1 MTDDD
6 RRRQLLAEGQRLLDA
21 GEPDASVGPL
31 REASRSTDPDVAGPA
46 ALALGT
52 ALYRTDDEA
61 GALLAWQ
68 HAADTDFRGAWI
80 GWRSVAEQQVRDGE
94 LDAAITSYREAD
106 RRAPEH
112 ERGAIANRIAWLLK
126 ETGHDFAARR
136 QFNRARGSYAT
147 YPAYVTWAIM
157 ALCTALYLLDAAL
170 TQGATLQFFGGT
182 GPIGEAALIHG
193 PYVAAGEYYR
203 LITSAFIHLGFG
215 HLAFN
220 MIALNLFGGVLEQMY
235 GRLEYLVI
243 YLLCAAGGS
252 VLTIVLEPLQSAAGA
267 SGAIFGLFGLAFVVP
282 RRHRVAT
289 TREARAIL
297 SQAGSLLAVN
307 LVFTFLI
314 PGISWTGH
322 VGGLLVGVAIG
333 FLVAPAHVPT
343 MSTMFRRADG
353 TPVEA
358 GPSAAARA
366 AAYLV
371 VAAGL
376 AAGTWYAVGIA

>member
-6 RRRQLLAEGQRLLDA
+6 RRRQLLAEGRGLLEAGDA
-21 GEPDASVGPL
+21 DASIAPL
-31 REASRSTDPDVAGPA
+31 REASRSADPDVAGPA

-61 GALLAWQ
+61 GALVAWQ
-68 HAADTDFRGAWI
+68 QAADTDFRDAWI
-80 GWRSVAEQQVRDGE
+80 GWRSVAEQQVRDADLAG
-94 LDAAITSYREAD
+94 AISSYREAD
-106 RRAPEH
+106 RRAPEL

-147 YPAYVTWAIM
+147 YTPYVTYTIIAI
-157 ALCTALYLLDAAL
+157 CVTLYLLDAAL
-170 TQGATLQFFGGT
+170 TQGATLQFFGPP
-182 GPIGEAALIHG
+182 GPIGEAGLIYA
-193 PYVAAGEYYR
+193 PFVAAGEYYR
-203 LITSAFIHLGFG
+203 LLSSAFIHLGFG

-252 VLTIVLEPLQSAAGA
+252 VLTIVADPLQSAAGA

-289 TREARAIL
+289 TREARAVL

-307 LVFTFLI
+307 LVLTFLVS
-314 PGISWTGH
+314 GISWTGH
-322 VGGLLVGVAIG
+322 LGGLLVGAVIG
-333 FLVAPAHVPT
+333 FLVPPAHVPRL
-343 MSTMFRRADG
+343 STMFRRPDG
-353 TPVEA
+353 TPLETGA
-358 GPSAAARA
+358 SGALRI

-376 AAGTWYAVGIA
+376 VAGTWYAIGIA